1 MKILLV
7 DDDDI
12 ALAVASKVLKSDR
25 HEVLLA
31 EDGDE
36 ALEILRR
43 NNIQLVITDWN
54 MPNLNG
60 LELCKYIRANSSGGY
75 IYVVIVTSRNRKE
88 DLIEGYSA
96 GADDFI
102 SKPFEPV
109 ELMLRVRNA
118 ERIMRLDITDAALMA
133 LAKLA
138 AEKDLETGQH
148 LERMRNYSRLL
159 AEQLLSMPEFKEE
172 VPPKFADL
180 IYQTSHLHD
189 IGKVGIPDVILLK
202 PDSLNDTEWLVM
214 KQHTVIGANTLN
226 VPIAQF
232 PHAEFFQ
239 LARDIIWAHHERW
252 DGTGYPRGLGGTDIP
267 LSARIVALADVYDA
281 LTVKRV
287 YKAAVSHDIAYRI
300 IIEASG
306 KHFDPQ
312 VVEAFKAVAPQFVE
326 ICARLGEN

>member
-12 ALAVASKVLKSDR
+12 ALAVASKVLRSEK

-31 EDGDE
+31 EDGKE

-54 MPNLNG
+54 MPILNG

-109 ELMLRVRNA
+109 ELLLRVRNA
-118 ERIMRLDITDAALMA
+118 ERILRLDITDAALMA

-138 AEKDLETGQH
+138 EEKDQDTGQH
-148 LERMRNYSRLL
+148 LERIRIYSMLL
-159 AEQLLSMPEFKEE
+159 ARQLLSTPSFSEE

-180 IYQTSHLHD
+180 VYQASPLHD

-202 PDSLNDTEWLVM
+202 PGSLNDAEWVVM
-214 KQHTVIGANTLN
+214 KQHTLIGANTLSA
-226 VPIAQF
+226 PMAQF
-232 PHAEFFQ
+232 PNAEFFR

-252 DGTGYPRGLGGTDIP
+252 DGTGYPRGLKGTEIP

-281 LTVKRV
+281 LTMKRI
-287 YKAAVSHDIAYRI
+287 YKSVSSHDIAYRMI
-300 IIEASG
+300 LDGSG
-306 KHFDPQ
+306 THFDPQ
-312 VVEAFKAVAPQFVE
+312 VVAAFQVLAPRFVE
-326 ICARLGEN
+326 EYDRLESQ